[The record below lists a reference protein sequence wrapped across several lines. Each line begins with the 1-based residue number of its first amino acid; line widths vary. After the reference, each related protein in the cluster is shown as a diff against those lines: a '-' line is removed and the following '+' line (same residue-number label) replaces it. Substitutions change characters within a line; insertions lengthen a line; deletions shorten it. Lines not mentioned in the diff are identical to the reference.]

1 MQNNPGPQNDTD
13 SAAILV
19 LFAIACSI
27 VGAAW
32 VGGNLSALLLHQ
44 KTLGVPFTDGLKV
57 LTRLP
62 KHMSEP
68 KLAWPTPAQPLLPGP
83 VLYWIC
89 TAFVVVA
96 VVAIAISLAKVF
108 SNRPEPLDKRKR
120 LGVETQA
127 RLAKRS
133 DLHPLIVK
141 GPMPNRFLLGHFNR
155 RTLLATEDPGIPRTR
170 RARRDGSG
178 RGAVMYVGPSR
189 SGKTTA
195 AMHGARNW
203 LGPAVIMSVKTDVL
217 FGTIKERS
225 AMGDIKIFDP
235 CEVSGKGNA
244 SWTPLR
250 NAKTVEGAQQ
260 AAHMLCSF
268 APRGNQRDGDHW
280 LTQAEMLL
288 SNLMWLAANTTGTT
302 MEDVDMWVSNHA
314 EHKDKTITPLLRA
327 LSDHENRV
335 IARYAE
341 RALGELEGI
350 AALAPETSG
359 SIYSTA
365 RDAVKP
371 WKDPRVARWS
381 SRCDITFNWLTN
393 GSNTL
398 YVIVPPD
405 QPQRF
410 AATLGGL
417 IADLVS
423 QAFARSN
430 RTGQPLDPS
439 LLLFIDEAANAKL
452 RDLPEWASTVAGI
465 GVQLV
470 TVWQSIAQIE
480 ENYKTESQSVLT
492 NHLSKIFFS
501 GISDL
506 TGLHYISD
514 LVGAEHLPSALSTN
528 PTRSLSTSTQVEF
541 SPIDLL
547 RRLPRQQQLLLHG
560 TRQPAAISHKSVL
573 K

>member
-1 MQNNPGPQNDTD
+1 MQNNPRPQNDNQ

-19 LFAIACSI
+19 LFAIAFSI
-27 VGAAW
+27 IGATWA
-32 VGGNLSALLLHQ
+32 GANLSALLLHQ

-68 KLAWPTPAQPLLPGP
+68 KLAWPATAQPLLPGP
-83 VLYWIC
+83 VLYWMC
-89 TAFVVVA
+89 TALVVVA
-96 VVAIAISLAKVF
+96 FVAIAVGVLNVF

-155 RTLLATEDPGIPRTR
+155 RTLLATEDPGIPKTR

-250 NAKTVEGAQQ
+250 NAKTVDGAQQ

-288 SNLMWLAANTTGTT
+288 SNLLWLAANTTGTT
-302 MEDVDMWVSNHA
+302 MEDVDMWVSNHV

-327 LSDHENRV
+327 LSDHQNRT

-365 RDAVKP
+365 RDAAKP

-381 SRCDITFNWLTN
+381 GRCDITLDWLTK

-465 GVQLV
+465 GIQLV
-470 TVWQSIAQIE
+470 TIWQSIAQIE

-492 NHLSKIFFS
+492 NHLSKMFFS
-501 GISDL
+501 GMSDENGLKYLSLL
-506 TGLHYISD
+506 TGS
-514 LVGAEHLPSALSTN
+514 EHVESTLDRATLAQGQLSE
-528 PTRSLSTSTQVEF
+528 LSFAAPNV
-541 SPIDLL
+541 L
-547 RRLPRQQQLLLHG
+547 RRIRRGGGILIHG
-560 TRQPAAISHKSVL
+560 TAPTVEIRHRSSL
-573 K
+573 R

>member
-1 MQNNPGPQNDTD
+1 MQNNPRPQNDNE
-13 SAAILV
+13 SAALLV

-27 VGAAW
+27 IGAAW
-32 VGGNLSALLLHQ
+32 AGGNLSAVLLHQ

-68 KLAWPTPAQPLLPGP
+68 KLAWPAAVQPLLPGP

-96 VVAIAISLAKVF
+96 FVAIAVGLAKVF

-141 GPMPNRFLLGHFNR
+141 GPLPNRFLLGHFNR
-155 RTLLATEDPGIPRTR
+155 RTMLATEDPGIPKTR

-235 CEVSGKGNA
+235 CDVSGKGNA

-268 APRGNQRDGDHW
+268 APRGTQRDGDHW

-288 SNLMWLAANTTGTT
+288 SNLMWLAANTAGTT

-327 LSDHENRV
+327 LSDHQNRT

-341 RALGELEGI
+341 RALGELDGI

-381 SRCDITFNWLTN
+381 SRCDITLDWLTK

-452 RDLPEWASTVAGI
+452 RDLPDWASTVAGI
-465 GVQLV
+465 GIQLV
-470 TVWQSIAQIE
+470 TIWQSIAQIE

-492 NHLSKIFFS
+492 NHLTKLFFS
-501 GISDL
+501 GMSDL
-506 TGLHYISD
+506 PALEMLSK
-514 LVGAEHLPSALSTN
+514 HLGVEELMRSHSTLTEN
-528 PTRSLSTSTQVEF
+528 PAGVVTTAFATA
-541 SPIDLL
+541 DTL
-547 RRLPRQQQLLLHG
+547 RRIDRSKAVLLHG
-560 TRQPAAISHKSVL
+560 NRQPSQVKIEHHQ
-573 K
+573 